1 MSLWRLEW
9 LRLWRTQRLM
19 ILLAVFGAL
28 GLLGPLTARYLPDL
42 MESFGEEAVGAVPPM
57 TPPDGITQYMGNA
70 IQIGMLAVAFIG
82 AAALV
87 FDAKP
92 EIAVFLRTRA
102 SIRDIFVP
110 RFAVAAAASAAT
122 FGFGMVIAYVGTGVL
137 LEWLDLWAVIVG
149 SVLFMLYLV
158 FAIAL
163 VGVVA
168 SILRSV
174 PGVALVSV
182 GALIILGL
190 LSIVGA
196 LAPWLPGAL
205 VGAIDSLIRGGE
217 FEYWRSIVATLI
229 LIAAMVPFAIR
240 RLEAREV

>member
-102 SIRDIFVP
+102 SIRDIFIP
-110 RFAVAAAASAAT
+110 RFTVAAAASAAT

-149 SVLFMLYLV
+149 SMLFMLYLV

-190 LSIVGA
+190 LSIAGA

-217 FEYWRSIVATLI
+217 FEYWRSIVVTVI